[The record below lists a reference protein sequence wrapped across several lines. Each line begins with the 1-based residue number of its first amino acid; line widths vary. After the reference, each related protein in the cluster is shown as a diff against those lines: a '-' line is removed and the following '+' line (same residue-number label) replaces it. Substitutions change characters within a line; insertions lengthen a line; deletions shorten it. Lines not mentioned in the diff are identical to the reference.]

1 MLWLSDSLIKQG
13 DYLCKMVDCILG
25 FDKHEDIIEK
35 YKSYCNYLL
44 SMDKDYVNKEFNENY
59 YEKCEDFLRQL
70 NQISYSVTDER
81 EFMNKMEFNLF
92 NKTLEVCKKVE
103 SELKD
108 DILFNLEKCY
118 TYSRFV
124 KNLRSEIVSKDLI
137 LMCDS
142 FIDGYNRYLK
152 YKEIYTNNH
161 FANDKIKKLEL
172 KMKALKELEDK
183 QKTIDMENM
192 RVTEI

>member
-1 MLWLSDSLIKQG
+1 MLSDSLIEQG
-13 DYLCKMVDCILG
+13 DHLCRMVDSILG
-25 FDKHEDIIEK
+25 FDKHKDIIEK
-35 YKSYCNYLL
+35 YKFYCNYLL
-44 SMDKDYVNKEFNENY
+44 SMDKDFVNKESNENY

-70 NQISYSVTDER
+70 NQMSYSVTDER

-92 NKTLEVCKKVE
+92 NKALEVCVKVE

-108 DILFNLEKCY
+108 DTLLNLEKCY
-118 TYSRFV
+118 TCSRFV
-124 KNLRSEIVSKDLI
+124 MRLRSEIVSKDLR
-137 LMCDS
+137 LMCNS
-142 FIDGYNRYLK
+142 FIDGYNKYLK

-161 FANDKIKKLEL
+161 FADDKVKKVDL

-192 RVTEI
+192 RVIEI